1 MRRKEIIKSAWDL
14 ISYGMQ
20 QAGMSQ
26 SEIEEYLH
34 NNQKDISNFI
44 EKKFSKYKTKK
55 DVMAEALESISEIAK
70 TNESIDDVIKEY
82 EKLGFNNKEIA
93 TLKKEFIRA
102 RVEDRVVRLYTD
114 EMLDDEMKI
123 RCRNYKNNHHEIRD
137 IARAKEAKIRNLLEQ
152 GNTPEEIASDRELN
166 VCIEGVSAIY
176 KQIYEKKQ
184 AEEAKRVKAAKTEE
198 TKRIKAKKAE
208 EAKKIRAAKAEE
220 TKRVRAEKAEEA
232 RRVRAARSKLAK
244 PVAIKSVTEEQLK
257 SVRDRAIAGENVE
270 DIVAEYAKQ
279 GYTKRAISH
288 LRTAFNNAQLEN
300 KIVRLYTDEMLG
312 EDLSQKC
319 TKYKYKNA
327 EVGRIAREKKKKI
340 QSRQSSRRNCSR

>member
-137 IARAKEAKIRNLLEQ
+137 IARAKEAKIQNLLEQ

-184 AEEAKRVKAAKTEE
+184 AEEAK
-198 TKRIKAKKAE
+198 
-208 EAKKIRAAKAEE
+208 KIRAAKAEE
-220 TKRVRAEKAEEA
+220 KQKTKKTQNEEISRDAE
-232 RRVRAARSKLAK
+232 RAARSKLAK
-244 PVAIKSVTEEQLK
+244 PVVIKSVTEEQLK

-327 EVGRIAREKKKKI
+327 EVGRIAREKKKKYKVY
-340 QSRQSSRRNCSR
+340 

>member
-184 AEEAKRVKAAKTEE
+184 AEEAKRVKAEKAEE
-198 TKRIKAKKAE
+198 TKRIK
-208 EAKKIRAAKAEE
+208 
-220 TKRVRAEKAEEA
+220 AEKAEEA

-340 QSRQSSRRNCSR
+340 QSLLSRGKAPEEIAADEELDVCIE

>member
-184 AEEAKRVKAAKTEE
+184 AEEAKRVKAEKAEE
-198 TKRIKAKKAE
+198 TKRIKAEKAE
-208 EAKKIRAAKAEE
+208 EAKK
-220 TKRVRAEKAEEA
+220 
-232 RRVRAARSKLAK
+232 
-244 PVAIKSVTEEQLK
+244 
-257 SVRDRAIAGENVE
+257 
-270 DIVAEYAKQ
+270 
-279 GYTKRAISH
+279 
-288 LRTAFNNAQLEN
+288 
-300 KIVRLYTDEMLG
+300 
-312 EDLSQKC
+312 
-319 TKYKYKNA
+319 
-327 EVGRIAREKKKKI
+327 
-340 QSRQSSRRNCSR
+340 

>member
-55 DVMAEALESISEIAK
+55 DVMAETLESISEIAK
-70 TNESIDDVIKEY
+70 TNESLDDVIKGY

-152 GNTPEEIASDRELN
+152 GNTPEEIASDSELN
-166 VCIEGVSAIY
+166 VCIEGVFAIY
-176 KQIYEKKQ
+176 KQIYEKSKQ
-184 AEEAKRVKAAKTEE
+184 
-198 TKRIKAKKAE
+198 KK
-208 EAKKIRAAKAEE
+208 
-220 TKRVRAEKAEEA
+220 
-232 RRVRAARSKLAK
+232 
-244 PVAIKSVTEEQLK
+244 LK
-257 SVRDRAIAGENVE
+257 E
-270 DIVAEYAKQ
+270 
-279 GYTKRAISH
+279 
-288 LRTAFNNAQLEN
+288 
-300 KIVRLYTDEMLG
+300 
-312 EDLSQKC
+312 
-319 TKYKYKNA
+319 
-327 EVGRIAREKKKKI
+327 
-340 QSRQSSRRNCSR
+340 